1 MSNPNPRK
9 RAAPGAAPT
18 PAVPMQQPQ
27 MQNQYNQNVAN
38 DQVVRWNGGAMPA
51 DPGAYMD
58 NMGNPMS
65 SMDLVQSQPQFAQN
79 NSLARISNNRAL
91 VPAKNAYGSNFNA
104 AQGWA
109 GFGDDNQLV
118 TQGFE
123 ENGGQ
128 DDNIEEL
135 EERAQKA
142 KREAHA
148 KRKQIPPFVQKL
160 SRSV

>member
-1 MSNPNPRK
+1 
-9 RAAPGAAPT
+9 
-18 PAVPMQQPQ
+18 
-27 MQNQYNQNVAN
+27 MQNQYGQNMAN
-38 DQVVRWNGGAMPA
+38 DQMVRWNGGAMPDA
-51 DPGAYMD
+51 GGYMD
-58 NMGNPMS
+58 NVGNPMP

-91 VPAKNAYGSNFNA
+91 VPTKNAYGGNFNG
-104 AQGWA
+104 AQGW
-109 GFGDDNQLV
+109 GFGNDDNQLV
-118 TQGFE
+118 PHGHD
-123 ENGGQ
+123 ENGNQ

-160 SRSV
+160 SR

>member
-1 MSNPNPRK
+1 
-9 RAAPGAAPT
+9 
-18 PAVPMQQPQ
+18 
-27 MQNQYNQNVAN
+27 MQNQYNPNIPN
-38 DQVVRWNGGAMPA
+38 DQMVRWGGGAMPA
-51 DPGAYMD
+51 DAGTYMD

-65 SMDLVQSQPQFAQN
+65 SMDLVQSQPQFASN

-91 VPAKNAYGSNFNA
+91 VPTKNPYGGNFNA
-104 AQGWA
+104 AQGWG

-118 TQGFE
+118 ATGFE
-123 ENGGQ
+123 ENGAQ

-160 SRSV
+160 SR